1 MYTSLT
7 KITLLGFLLLFLGCE
22 KDAETVNNPVYN
34 LRGNA
39 TGDQEA
45 PTRITTTATG
55 TITGTY
61 NKESNL
67 LTYTITWNG
76 LTGGNAAAMHFHG
89 PAEPGKAAGVRL
101 GITGFTPA
109 ASGTVSGTA
118 TLDDTQEDELV
129 NGLWYYNIH
138 NATYQPGEIRGQV
151 VLTQ

>member
-7 KITLLGFLLLFLGCE
+7 KIAVLSFLLLFLGCE
-22 KDAETVNNPVYN
+22 KDTETVNNPVYN

-45 PTRITTTATG
+45 PTRVTTTANG
-55 TITGTY
+55 TISGTY
-61 NKESNL
+61 NKETNL
-67 LTYTITWNG
+67 LTYTITWTG
-76 LTGGNAAAMHFHG
+76 LTGGNASAMHFHG

-118 TLDDTQEDELV
+118 TLDDTQEEELV

-138 NATYQPGEIRGQV
+138 NAMYQPGEIRGQV